1 MILIAANH
9 QVCGILVL
17 LLTEYQVTNSTC
29 QYSMYRYVKLMA
41 PELTYGLNFK
51 KIIDKGDY
59 LNFRILN
66 F

>member
-41 PELTYGLNFK
+41 PELTYGLNF
-51 KIIDKGDY
+51 
-59 LNFRILN
+59 
-66 F
+66 